1 MKMTCPTFISK
12 KSGSKIVVKFY
23 LLQHKNQ
30 KFFPCVAPGFRY
42 NGPVQH
48 KKEKTMIWTIV
59 ILVVAVALYAIAGIF
74 LYKGK
79 KKEPTAI
86 AIICKKVL
94 RLASIVL
101 LIVGVNRLGLGT
113 TYYLTQSNPAILQ
126 TMAQNMQAAQQA
138 NAGKGVKEYVR
149 GHADDMMKGAPIL
162 GNVDAT
168 KTIYLFTD
176 AACPYC
182 RRVHADLV
190 RVLKDRNDVRVVV
203 KNFSIHG
210 VLSDDAAK
218 SIVAAKLQG
227 NDKAAAYFDLV
238 MSNQYW
244 PDNMN
249 GKSQDELAKTIRGN
263 LMDLAKKAGLD
274 TAKLLTDMNGSAVS
288 AELAQVRDLA
298 QRFQINGTPYLIIG
312 DQVFPGAIPYE
323 QIVQALQ

>member
-1 MKMTCPTFISK
+1 
-12 KSGSKIVVKFY
+12 
-23 LLQHKNQ
+23 
-30 KFFPCVAPGFRY
+30 
-42 NGPVQH
+42 
-48 KKEKTMIWTIV
+48 MIWTIV
-59 ILVVAVALYAIAGIF
+59 ILVVAVALYAVAGIF

-86 AIICKKVL
+86 GIIIKKVL

-113 TYYLTQSNPAILQ
+113 TYYLTKSNPAILQ
-126 TMAQNMQAAQQA
+126 EMAQNMQAAQQA

-149 GHADDMMKGAPIL
+149 KNADDMMKLAPIM
-162 GNVDAT
+162 GNPNAS

-182 RRVHADLV
+182 RRIHADLA
-190 RVLKDRNDVRVVV
+190 RVVKDRNDVRVVV

-218 SIVAAKLQG
+218 SIIAAKMQD
-227 NDKAAAYFDLV
+227 NAKAAAYFDLV
-238 MSNQYW
+238 MTNQYW
-244 PDNMN
+244 PENMN
-249 GKSQDELAKTIRGN
+249 GKSQDELAKTIRTN
-263 LMDLAKKAGLD
+263 LMDLAKKAGLN
-274 TAKLLTDMNGSAVS
+274 TTQLQTDMNSQTVS
-288 AELAQVRDLA
+288 SEMAQVRDLA

-323 QIVQALQ
+323 QIVQALN